1 MRICTQ
7 LSLVALVLAALLQFT
22 VVRSV
27 DTGAAN
33 SMAQKN
39 AVARRKTALQ
49 PQNDAVTLTLAPLS
63 AGVVTL
69 IRQ

>member
-1 MRICTQ
+1 MPLT
-7 LSLVALVLAALLQFT
+7 LAGDWGPLAGAEYEFFAPGSL
-22 VVRSV
+22 
-27 DTGAAN
+27 DAAN

-69 IRQ
+69 LRK